1 MTYIQPWKM
10 LGLRLLL
17 ASLFGCAITA
27 PALSAGRNEAQHL
40 IFGRDRSVTSY
51 TLTQLN
57 KAIADYRLT
66 HHALPRSLSQLRTG
80 VGDGDYSRL
89 PDGWGYPISYT
100 VRGTHYLVTSYGQAA
115 QAGMSL
121 RAGAAQLTLSPVSP
135 GRYGVRLTSP
145 GVFVQD
151 APLAVEVVDA
161 RGAAA
166 WLTGAYDSVRRSGG
180 ELVCVG
186 TVRTLAGTQFRFT
199 DRYAPLPGI
208 AAFTLTRDV
217 QVITPA
223 PEDRGFS
230 TRFSLSPARVTAITD
245 DEFFVPG
252 VWYKDNAHVPP
263 GALAGRLT
271 DRFFYCREDR
281 LPLPLVMQ
289 RDKRSGVT
297 LTLTHLGGDPTT
309 FAGED
314 GLDRLTDARLQFG
327 SVGITNTDG
336 PAPTFLF
343 PGTEGARTYTYGSSP
358 VGDCWAYRSHPVRA
372 GVPHS
377 YRLLIQA
384 ARAPD
389 FPVAQRRAWR
399 TAYTLQDPPVIRAD
413 LAKVYRD
420 GVGLLDQVTHFYQ
433 GVISVPFAASVPDGK
448 VVDTSSQMGFVG
460 QALPAATL
468 LLQGSLEAGDA
479 QGAARASAVV
489 DFWARNSPTA
499 SGLPRT
505 WYDIHPDG
513 SYTWRDYH
521 TFLRVASDGA
531 DGALQAWNVQSR
543 RGQNRPDWLLFC
555 RRYGD
560 WLVGAQNA
568 DGSWF
573 REYGFD
579 GRVAAR
585 PTDARSRDTRAPD
598 TTDHPIPF
606 LVDLYEATG
615 DVRYRESAL
624 RAGEFCLRSVH
635 DRYAYI
641 GGTPDNPNVLDKE
654 GGMMALDAFLALYDI
669 AQDSR
674 WLAAAVRAADY
685 SETWVYCWNIP
696 MPPHDPKIVFPRGR
710 RTEGL
715 SLIATGHSGSD
726 SDMAAAP
733 FFFYRLSLLTGDAHF
748 RDMARLLLHDTKQ
761 LLDWDGALG
770 YAAPGLQTEA
780 LSLPPLRGHGT
791 THWLPWLTVAQCAPL
806 VRLRDVFGSFDID
819 EIERLPAAERLR
831 RQAAFSKRRGFDA
844 RVGGGSQGGE
854 GETKSRA
861 ALAVGADRG

>member
-1 MTYIQPWKM
+1 MRKSRERENKNRKKSPPLTPVLLWPM
-10 LGLRLLL
+10 LLFL
-17 ASLFGCAITA
+17 ALACQ
-27 PALSAGRNEAQHL
+27 SARAG
-40 IFGRDRSVTSY
+40 
-51 TLTQLN
+51 
-57 KAIADYRLT
+57 
-66 HHALPRSLSQLRTG
+66 
-80 VGDGDYSRL
+80 
-89 PDGWGYPISYT
+89 
-100 VRGTHYLVTSYGQAA
+100 

-121 RAGAAQLTLSPVSP
+121 RAGTARLTLPLVSP
-135 GRYGVRLTSP
+135 GRFGVRLTLL

-161 RGAAA
+161 RGAAV
-166 WLTGAYDSVRRSGG
+166 WLTGAYSGVRSSGG
-180 ELVCVG
+180 ELVCAG
-186 TVRTLAGTQFRFT
+186 TLRTTAGTQFRFT

-217 QVITPA
+217 QVVTPA
-223 PEDRGFS
+223 PEDKGFS
-230 TRFSLSPARVTAITD
+230 TRFSLSPERATAITD
-245 DEFFVPG
+245 NEFFVPG

-271 DRFFYCREDR
+271 DRFFYFREDR

-289 RDKRSGVT
+289 RDKRNGVTLT
-297 LTLTHLGGDPTT
+297 LTLTHLGGYPAT

-343 PGTEGARTYTYGSSP
+343 PGTEGQRTYTYGSSP
-358 VGDCWAYRSHPVRA
+358 VGERWAYRSHPVRA

-377 YRLLIQA
+377 HLLLIQVG
-384 ARAPD
+384 RAPD
-389 FPVAQRRAWR
+389 FPAALRRAWR
-399 TAYTLQDPPVIRAD
+399 TAYTFQDPPVIKAD
-413 LAKVYRD
+413 LAKVYQD
-420 GVGLLDQVTHFYQ
+420 GVGLLDRVTRPYH
-433 GVISVPFAASVPDGK
+433 GVISVPFAASVPDGR
-448 VVDTSSQMGFVG
+448 VTDTSSQMGFVG
-460 QALPAATL
+460 QALPAAAL

-479 QGAARASAVV
+479 GGAARASAAV

-531 DGALQAWNVQSR
+531 DGALQAWNVLRQ
-543 RGQNRPDWLLFC
+543 RGQERPDWLLFC

-560 WLVGAQNA
+560 WLVGAQNS

-579 GRVAAR
+579 GRVAPS
-585 PTDARSRDTRAPD
+585 PTDARSRDPRARD
-598 TTDHPIPF
+598 TTDHPVPF

-615 DVRYRESAL
+615 DIRYREAAL

-635 DRYAYI
+635 DRYTYV

-669 AQDSR
+669 AKDSR
-674 WLAAAVRAADY
+674 WLAAAVQAADY

-696 MPPHDPKIVFPRGR
+696 MPPGDPKIVFPRGR

-715 SLIATGHSGSD
+715 SLIATGQSGAD
-726 SDMAAAP
+726 SYMAAAP

-761 LLDWDGALG
+761 FLDWDGTLG

-791 THWLPWLTVAQCAPL
+791 THWLPWLIVAQLTPL
-806 VRLRDVFGSFDID
+806 VRLRDAFGSFDID

-831 RQAAFSKRRGFDA
+831 RQTAFSRRRGFGA
-844 RVGGGSQGGE
+844 PVGRGSQG
-854 GETKSRA
+854 A
-861 ALAVGADRG
+861 GAKRGAGSS